1 MTNTMDL
8 IGVDGT
14 SSGWIASI
22 GNSRDRRLST
32 IKFSEDLNKLLSDHP
47 SSLVVIDIPI
57 ELNKNNYL
65 RECDVLAKKYLGKEF
80 QSSIFIPPLER
91 VVKCSTYQEA
101 NDLSKKIT
109 GKGISKQSWHLKSK
123 IGEVQELYKVSNKI
137 YEGHP
142 ECSFKML
149 KNKTLKAKKKS
160 VSGIFE
166 RLDLLKTAGLDP
178 ISMNLDLVNNSTVKI
193 DDVLDSMVL
202 FITAGR
208 IFDGNHLCLEKKEA
222 TNRDDN
228 GKIFI

>member
-22 GNSRDRRLST
+22 GNSRDSRLSA
-32 IKFSEDLNKLLSDHP
+32 IKYYEDLNKLLSDYP
-47 SSLVVIDIPI
+47 TSIMVIDMPV
-57 ELNKNNYL
+57 ELNQKNYF
-65 RECDVLAKKYLGKEF
+65 RTCDVLAKKYLGKVF
-80 QSSIFIPPLER
+80 QSSIFIPPLKR
-91 VVKCSTYQEA
+91 VLECNTYKEA
-101 NDLSKKIT
+101 NELSKKIT
-109 GKGISKQSWHLKSK
+109 GKGLSKQSWHLKCK
-123 IGEVQELYKVSNKI
+123 IIEVQQISKLSNKV

-149 KNKTLKAKKKS
+149 KKESLKGKKKS

-166 RLDLLKTAGLDP
+166 RLDLLKGVGLDP
-178 ISMNLDLVNNSTVKI
+178 LSLNLKLGNGSSIKI

-202 FITAGR
+202 FITALR
-208 IFDGNHLCLEKKEA
+208 IVEGNYLCLEKIEI
-222 TNRDDN
+222 TDSDNN